1 MSHALTLGAGMAI
14 ALLLG
19 GGQAGAQDAIL
30 DAPADADSNER
41 VVWFG
46 EAWVGY
52 DHVEGLPGG
61 RADFDRWRSR
71 LRIGGSWM
79 PGPAWEVTG
88 ALRLALGSDHNR
100 DNRRNNDNERS
111 DGIGLDRLLVRWHAG
126 ESTSVL
132 LGKAPLAFEL
142 SPMVWDPDLR
152 PAGATIEH
160 SIALGDYDRLQLGA
174 GWLAGQAL
182 YGDESRIAA
191 AQIAW
196 RWHEGA
202 PTSAAIL
209 VSYLGFSR
217 LDELARQGL
226 ARTNTIVAGRLVE
239 DYRLLDLQLV
249 GRSGT
254 PEWPIEARLDVVRNL
269 GADERRRGVRASL
282 VAGDAMRARAWEF
295 GYAYQDIERDAV
307 MAAFNSDD
315 WWFHSATHGH
325 MLWAGYGLDDTWS
338 LRASGFH
345 ERRDG
350 LDDYTDR
357 LRVDLL
363 ARW

>member
-1 MSHALTLGAGMAI
+1 MKRATTLGSGLVI

-19 GGQAGAQDAIL
+19 SGQASAQDAIL
-30 DAPADADSNER
+30 DASADADSNAGIA
-41 VVWFG
+41 WFG

-52 DHVEGLPGG
+52 DQVEGLPGG
-61 RADFDRWRSR
+61 REDFDRWRSR
-71 LRIGGSWM
+71 LRIGGNWS
-79 PGPAWEVTG
+79 PTPAWELTG
-88 ALRLALGSDHNR
+88 SLRLALGSDHNR

-111 DGIGLDRLLVRWHAG
+111 DGIGLHRLSVRWHAG
-126 ESTSVL
+126 EATSVL
-132 LGKAPLAFEL
+132 LGKAPLALEL

-152 PAGATIEH
+152 PAGAMIEH

-182 YGDESRIAA
+182 YGDQSRIAA
-191 AQIAW
+191 AQLAW
-196 RWHEGA
+196 RWREGA

-209 VSYLGFSR
+209 LGYLGFSH

-226 ARTNTIVAGRLVE
+226 ARTNSIAAGRLVE

-249 GRSGT
+249 GRSGSAR
-254 PEWPIEARLDVVRNL
+254 WPIEARLDVVHNL
-269 GADERRRGVRASL
+269 GADDQRNGVRASL
-282 VAGDAMRARAWEF
+282 RAGDAMRARAWEF

-325 MLWAGYGLDDTWS
+325 MIWTGYGLDDSWS
-338 LRASGFH
+338 LRVSGFH

-350 LDDYTDR
+350 LDDDTDR

>member
-1 MSHALTLGAGMAI
+1 MSRALTLGAGIAI

-19 GGQAGAQDAIL
+19 SGPAGAQDAIV
-30 DAPADADSNER
+30 DASADADPEQG
-41 VVWFG
+41 VAWFG

-79 PGPAWEVTG
+79 PAPAWEVTG
-88 ALRLALGSDHNR
+88 SLRLALGSDHNR

-111 DGIGLDRLLVRWHAG
+111 DGIGLDRLFVRWHAG
-126 ESTSVL
+126 EATSVL
-132 LGKAPLAFEL
+132 FGKAPLAFEL

-191 AQIAW
+191 AQLAW

-209 VSYLGFSR
+209 VSYLGFSQ

-226 ARTNTIVAGRLVE
+226 ARTNTIVAGRLAE

-249 GRSGT
+249 GRNGT
-254 PEWPIEARLDVVRNL
+254 AEWPIEARLDVVHNL
-269 GADERRRGVRASL
+269 GADERRRGVRGSI

-325 MLWAGYGLDDTWS
+325 MLWAGYGFDDTWS

-350 LDDYTDR
+350 LVDYTDR
-357 LRVDLL
+357 LRVDLF